1 MTPSRPTR
9 RAWRLPTPS
18 RTRSHLDPTMT
29 TFVPRSRWLFPA
41 LLLVAVLGSA
51 ASAQAQRQITG
62 TVTDASTGETLL
74 GVAVIVPGTTTGAAT
89 NIDGVYTV
97 TVPASA
103 DSLRFSYIGYE
114 TQTVDIAGRTTI
126 DVALA
131 QGAQLLGDLVVI
143 GYGEV
148 EERDLTGAVERV
160 GSEDFNR
167 SAVVNPQEVIA
178 GKVPGVQVSSN
189 DGSPGGGA
197 TIRIRGATSVNA
209 SSDPLFVID
218 GVPIDNEGVQGSRN
232 PLNFLNPN
240 DIASVTVLK
249 DASSTAIYGS
259 RGANGVILIETKTG
273 AGDQV
278 QVAYSGE
285 ALVSSPSSRIDVLD
299 AARFRDAVAAQ
310 APQMLPMLGQ
320 TETDWQD
327 AVRRTGLGQ
336 RHDLSIARGFSDS
349 DVRVSLNYTEQNG
362 ILYASNT
369 QRVSAALTYN
379 QRLFNDA
386 LSVRTSLRGAQTE
399 DQFEPGIVG
408 TAASFDPTQPI
419 RFVGSPFGGFFEY
432 EQQQAANNPV
442 AEYVHIQNFGTQYR
456 ALGSTDVAYSL
467 PFIEGLTLRSVLGF
481 DVNTGDRQFFAPTF
495 LKGQAE
501 GANPGRVE
509 RREFTRRNLLL
520 DAFATYERALPSVN
534 SEFDVTA
541 GYSYQDFQESY
552 PETFGIGLTTN
563 IFGRNSFDAVGDPA
577 NITASVFE
585 IPNRIIS
592 YFGRANYSLL
602 DRYLFTATLRRD
614 GSSRFGPENQYAFFP
629 SAAVGWRISDEPF
642 FPRTPAV
649 SNLKL
654 RVAVGVTGNQ
664 DFGDF
669 LYAPFY
675 RLGGGQA
682 QVQFGDRFIST
693 FRPGP
698 ADENVKW
705 EETAST
711 NVGLD
716 YGLFSG
722 RVTGDVNYY
731 YSKTND
737 LLFPL
742 APPAGANLSD
752 FVITNIGS
760 VRNTGV
766 EFGIE
771 AAVVDTD
778 RFSYTAGFN
787 ASTNRNRVLSIDLDD
802 EGEPLSIGT
811 GGIDGAIGNTVQVIR
826 EGEAINS
833 FFLYQHIRDDAGR
846 PIYADVNGDND
857 INDQDLYVDQ
867 NGDGL
872 INEDDLVVM
881 GSPQPDVVLGHTSQF
896 RYGAVDLGFTLRAQ
910 LGGKVYNNVSSNFGF
925 YQRLTNLGIP
935 ANVHESVLET
945 GFEKPQFF
953 SDFYLEDG
961 SFLRM
966 DNLTVGYAL
975 RSVPGVRSVRVF
987 GSVNNVFVLTG
998 YSGTDPEIGVSGI
1011 DNNLY
1016 PRSRT
1021 VRGGLDIQF

>member
-1 MTPSRPTR
+1 MNPVQ
-9 RAWRLPTPS
+9 
-18 RTRSHLDPTMT
+18 RSP
-29 TFVPRSRWLFPA
+29 WLLPA
-41 LLLVAVLGSA
+41 LLLLALVGA
-51 ASAQAQRQITG
+51 APLATAQSQVSG

-74 GVAVIVPGTTTGAAT
+74 GASVLVPGTTVGATT
-89 NIDGVYTV
+89 NLDGVYTV
-97 TVPASA
+97 SVPAGS
-103 DSLRFSYIGYE
+103 DSLRFSYIGYQS
-114 TQTVDIAGRTTI
+114 QTVAIAGRTTI

-131 QGAQLLGDLVVI
+131 PGAQALGELVVI

-148 EERDLTGAVERV
+148 EERDLTGSVQRV
-160 GSEDFNR
+160 GSDDFNR
-167 SAVVNPQEVIA
+167 AAVVNPQEVIA
-178 GKVPGVQVSSN
+178 GKIPGVQVSSN
-189 DGSPGGGA
+189 DGAPGGGP

-218 GVPIDNEGVQGSRN
+218 GVPVDNEGVQGSRN

-259 RGANGVILIETKTG
+259 RGANGVIIIETKTG

-278 QVAYSGE
+278 QVTYSGE
-285 ALVSSPSSRIDVLD
+285 ALASSPVGRIDVLD

-327 AVRRTGLGQ
+327 AVRRTGYGQ
-336 RHDLSIARGFSDS
+336 RHDISIGRGFDDS

-362 ILYASNT
+362 VLRASNT
-369 QRVSAALTYN
+369 ERVAAALTYN
-379 QRLFNDA
+379 QRLFDDA
-386 LSVRTSLRGAQTE
+386 VTVRTSVRGAQTK
-399 DQFEPGIVG
+399 DRFEPGVVG

-432 EQQQAANNPV
+432 DQQQAANNPV
-442 AEYVHIQNFGTQYR
+442 AEYVYIQNFGTQYR
-456 ALGSTDVAYSL
+456 ALGSTDISYSL

-501 GANPGRVE
+501 GANPGRIE

-520 DAFATYERALPSVN
+520 DAFATYARDLPSVS

-563 IFGRNSFDAVGDPA
+563 IFGRNSFDAVSDPA
-577 NITASVFE
+577 NVTASVFE

-592 YFGRANYSLL
+592 YFGRANYTLL
-602 DRYLFTATLRRD
+602 DRYLFTATFRRD

-642 FPRTPAV
+642 FPETPAV
-649 SNLKL
+649 TNLKL
-654 RVAVGVTGNQ
+654 RAAFGVTGNQ

-705 EETAST
+705 EETTST

-737 LLFPL
+737 LLFPFV
-742 APPAGANLSD
+742 PPAGANLSD

-760 VRNTGV
+760 VRNTGL

-771 AAVVDTD
+771 AAVVDNG

-787 ASTNRNRVLSIDLDD
+787 ASTNRNRVLSIDLDSD
-802 EGEPLSIGT
+802 GEPLTIST
-811 GGIDGAIGNTVQVIR
+811 GGITGAIGNTVQVIR
-826 EGEAINS
+826 EGETINAFS
-833 FFLYQHIRDDAGR
+833 LYQHVRGADGR
-846 PIYADVNGDND
+846 PVYADANGDNI
-857 INDQDLYVDQ
+857 INEQDLYVDQ

-872 INEDDLVVM
+872 INEDDRVIL

-896 RYGAVDLGFTLRAQ
+896 RYGALDLGFTLRAQ
-910 LGGKVYNNVSSNFGF
+910 LGGEVYNNVSSSLGF
-925 YQRLTNLGIP
+925 YDRLTNFGIP

-945 GFEKPQFF
+945 GFVSPQLL

-961 SFLRM
+961 SFVRM
-966 DNLTVGYAL
+966 DNLTLGYTL
-975 RSVPGVRSVRVF
+975 GSLPGARRVRVF

-1021 VRGGLDIQF
+1021 VRGGIDVQF

>member
-1 MTPSRPTR
+1 MTF
-9 RAWRLPTPS
+9 A
-18 RTRSHLDPTMT
+18 
-29 TFVPRSRWLFPA
+29 PRSLG
-41 LLLVAVLGSA
+41 LLLALILAAAPSA
-51 ASAQAQRQITG
+51 LAQGQVRG
-62 TVTDASTGETLL
+62 TVTDATTGETLPGASVL
-74 GVAVIVPGTTTGAAT
+74 VVGTTTGAT
-89 NIDGVYTV
+89 TSIDGEYAV
-97 TVPASA
+97 TVPAGA
-103 DSLRFSYIGYE
+103 DSLRVSYIGYE
-114 TQTVDIAGRTTI
+114 TQFVAIAGRSVI

-131 QGAQLLGDLVVI
+131 QAARSLDELVVI

-148 EERDLTGAVERV
+148 EERDLTGSVQRV

-189 DGSPGGGA
+189 DGSPGGGS
-197 TIRIRGATSVNA
+197 TIRIRGASSVNA
-209 SSDPLFVID
+209 SSAPLFVID

-240 DIASVTVLK
+240 DIESVTVLK

-259 RGANGVILIETKTG
+259 RGANGVIIIQTKTG
-273 AGDQV
+273 IAGQT

-285 ALVSSPSSRIDVLD
+285 ALVSSPVSRIDVLD
-299 AARFRDAVAAQ
+299 AARFREVVAAQ
-310 APQMLPMLGQ
+310 APSMLPMLGQ

-327 AVRRTGLGQ
+327 EIRRTGLGQ
-336 RHDLSIARGFSDS
+336 RHDLSVARGFDDS

-362 ILYASNT
+362 ILFASNT
-369 QRVSAALTYN
+369 RRIAAALGYN

-386 LSVRTSLRGAQTE
+386 LTVRTSLRGAQTE

-419 RFVGSPFGGFFEY
+419 RSIGSPFGGFY
-432 EQQQAANNPV
+432 EWDQQQAANNPV
-442 AEYVHIQNFGTQYR
+442 AEYVFTQNFGTSYR
-456 ALGSTDVAYSL
+456 ALGSTDVRYEI
-467 PFIEGLTLRSVLGF
+467 PFIEGLSVRSVLGF
-481 DVNTGDRQFFAPTF
+481 DVNTGSREFFQPTF

-501 GANPGRVE
+501 GADPGRIE
-509 RREFTRRNLLL
+509 RRSFTRRNALV
-520 DAFATYERALPSVN
+520 DAFATYERDVASLN
-534 SEFDVTA
+534 SEFDLTA

-563 IFGRNSFDAVGDPA
+563 IFGRNSFDAVSDPA
-577 NITASVFE
+577 NVTASVFE
-585 IPNRIIS
+585 IPNRLIS

-602 DRYLFTATLRRD
+602 DRYILTATARYD
-614 GSSRFGPENQYAFFP
+614 GSSRFGPANRYGFFP

-642 FPRTPAV
+642 FPRSSAV

-654 RVAVGVTGNQ
+654 RASIGITGNQ

-682 QVQFGDRFIST
+682 QVQFGDRFVNT
-693 FRPGP
+693 LRPAP
-698 ADENVKW
+698 ADDGIKW
-705 EETAST
+705 EETTST
-711 NVGLD
+711 NIGLD
-716 YGLFSG
+716 YGLLAG
-722 RVTGDVNYY
+722 RITGDVNYY
-731 YSKTND
+731 YSETND
-737 LLFPL
+737 LLFGVF
-742 APPAGANLSD
+742 PPAGSNLGD

-760 VRNTGV
+760 IRNTGV

-778 RFSYTAGFN
+778 RFGYTAGFN
-787 ASTNRNRVLSIDLDD
+787 ASTNRNRVLSIDVDADQAITLR
-802 EGEPLSIGT
+802 T
-811 GGIDGAIGNTVQVIR
+811 GGITGGIGNTVQVVR
-826 EGEAINS
+826 EGEPINS
-833 FFLYQHIRDDAGR
+833 FFLYEHVRDGAGR
-846 PIYADVNGDND
+846 PVYADTNGDNF

-872 INEDDLVVM
+872 INEEDRMVM
-881 GSPQPDVVLGHTSQF
+881 GSPEPDFVLGHTSQF
-896 RYGAVDLGFTLRAQ
+896 RFGALDLGFTVRAQ
-910 LGGKVYNNVSSNFGF
+910 IGNEVYNNVASSLGYYN
-925 YQRLTNLGIP
+925 RLSEIVP
-935 ANVHESVLET
+935 SNVHESVLET
-945 GFEKPQFF
+945 GFVNPQFF

-966 DNLTVGYAL
+966 DNLTLGYTFGPI
-975 RSVPGVRSVRVF
+975 PGASQVRVF
-987 GSVNNVFVLTG
+987 GSANNLFVITG

-1021 VRGGLDIQF
+1021 VRGGLDVRF